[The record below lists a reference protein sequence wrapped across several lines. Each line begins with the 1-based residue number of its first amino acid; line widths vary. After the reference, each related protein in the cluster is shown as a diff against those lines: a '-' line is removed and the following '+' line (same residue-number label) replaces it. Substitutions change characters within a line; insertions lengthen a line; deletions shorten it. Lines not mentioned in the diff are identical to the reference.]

1 MHRNHALR
9 CETPPQFPAE
19 AGPRIAFL
27 LRLFLLTADP
37 MRICRCDADSAANA
51 EPSSLPNGDF
61 GIWYNRLKNA
71 LWPSPNVSVFPLKE
85 PLVGE
90 DGKKIERLPV
100 EQRKVPQTGWERVL
114 EMYDDGDIHMEID
127 VTRKV
132 TRAAFI
138 GGFFFGG
145 YNGHMMN
152 KERYDMHAVGRKFLN
167 ARDAMKR
174 RLDYS
179 IVMFAKNGFR
189 MGIKSAA
196 LVGSVVFLSTH
207 ITRYRDRFS
216 LAYFPAI
223 SASVGSMLAFP
234 VGIIGSMKALGLGI
248 TSGISLSMVA
258 FLYALTVDK
267 SIDEAYKQFRTEYE
281 ADLREEH
288 LLNQRAVQLMHDE
301 KIFWKQS
308 AIRKIKKMDEAKLL
322 ENDV

>member
-1 MHRNHALR
+1 
-9 CETPPQFPAE
+9 
-19 AGPRIAFL
+19 
-27 LRLFLLTADP
+27 
-37 MRICRCDADSAANA
+37 MRFCRCDADSANA
-51 EPSSLPNGDF
+51 ESSTTSAAGY
-61 GIWYNRLKNA
+61 GIWYNRLRNA
-71 LWPSPNVSVFPLKE
+71 FWPTPNVSVFPPKE
-85 PLVGE
+85 PVTGE
-90 DGKKIERLPV
+90 EAKAV
-100 EQRKVPQTGWERVL
+100 EQQSAEPRKAPETGWERVL
-114 EMYDDGDIHMEID
+114 EMYDDGDVHMEID

-152 KERYDMHAVGRKFLN
+152 KERYDMHAVGKKFLS

-189 MGIKSAA
+189 MGFKSAA

-223 SASVGSMLAFP
+223 SGANAIILHQASVGSMLAFP

-248 TSGISLSMVA
+248 TSGLSLSMVA
-258 FLYALTVDK
+258 FLYALAVDK
-267 SIDEAYKQFRTEYE
+267 SVDGAYNQFRKEYE
-281 ADLREEH
+281 SELREER
-288 LLNQRAVQLMHDE
+288 LLNERAVKLMHEE

-308 AIRKIKKMDEAKLL
+308 AIRKIKQMDEAKLL